1 MKKPPTPP
9 EKICRQMS
17 RKYFQSNPPDLK
29 KKKKKK
35 GGLGGIN
42 RLFTFLQRPIHLLVL
57 YIGYASKGKTTTLIL
72 ET

>member
-29 KKKKKK
+29 EKEEKR
-35 GGLGGIN
+35 GVGGIN

>member
-29 KKKKKK
+29 KKKKK
-35 GGLGGIN
+35 GGWG
-42 RLFTFLQRPIHLLVL
+42 V
-57 YIGYASKGKTTTLIL
+57 
-72 ET
+72 

>member
-29 KKKKKK
+29 KKEKK
-35 GGLGGIN
+35 GGEGGIN
-42 RLFTFLQRPIHLLVL
+42 RLFKFLKRPIHILVL

>member
-29 KKKKKK
+29 KKKEKKRGV
-35 GGLGGIN
+35 GGYKQIIYISTKANTPLGSIY
-42 RLFTFLQRPIHLLVL
+42 RLCIKR
-57 YIGYASKGKTTTLIL
+57 
-72 ET
+72 

>member
-29 KKKKKK
+29 KKRRKK
-35 GGLGGIN
+35 GGGGYKQIIYISTKANTPLGSIY
-42 RLFTFLQRPIHLLVL
+42 RLCIKR
-57 YIGYASKGKTTTLIL
+57 
-72 ET
+72 